1 MSRSTPNALSEFELI
16 AQYFSRPASEG
27 VIGVGDDCG
36 IFSVRPGFQLAVST
50 DTLIQ
55 GQHFFADTDPERLG
69 HKALAVNLSDL
80 AAVGAVPRAC
90 LLALA
95 LPTPDQQW
103 LKSFSRG
110 FHALAEATDCPLIG
124 GDTTKNPSGVMMTV
138 TVLGEVP
145 VAQALLRN
153 RARPE
158 DDIWVT
164 GHLGA
169 PFLALQMI
177 SGHWPSEQQVLALA
191 RPRLEQPQP
200 PVLWATELPGQAHA
214 AIDISDGLVQ
224 DLTHILTASQCGAR
238 LYSRLLPQHP
248 ALKDQPRAHQYQ
260 ALLAGGDE
268 FELCFTAPK
277 QARAFIL
284 DSARKAQVTVTRI
297 GQITEDPGLSIFDFD
312 DQPLEITTAG
322 FDHFR

>member
-1 MSRSTPNALSEFELI
+1 
-16 AQYFSRPASEG
+16 RPASEG

-214 AIDISDGLVQ
+214 AIDISDGRSEEHTSELQSRFDLV
-224 DLTHILTASQCGAR
+224 C
-238 LYSRLLPQHP
+238 RLLLEKKTTKHNKCNTLIC
-248 ALKDQPRAHQYQ
+248 LKLISKIKTNTNITIKNTY
-260 ALLAGGDE
+260 
-268 FELCFTAPK
+268 TSIVSI
-277 QARAFIL
+277 IL
-284 DSARKAQVTVTRI
+284 SN
-297 GQITEDPGLSIFDFD
+297 E
-312 DQPLEITTAG
+312 
-322 FDHFR
+322 